1 MTQPWTFLALS
12 WVLAAVQAPPEGDT
26 ASLRARV
33 VELERKLRERDR
45 VLDELT
51 RDLKVARLD
60 LLALSERLTVTLPA
74 APFASAPPAGSD
86 AIGVARTVVFA
97 PRLEVDL
104 NRRRDLVRLRIRR
117 VEPTG
122 LVPVGEAELGSDG
135 FADLPLDRNGA
146 LYSVDWS
153 TSDGHTYALTLRDG
167 LTGLPAAT
175 VQVRPLQAEGRFL
188 FVGYRRE

>member
-1 MTQPWTFLALS
+1 MTLTGTFLAL
-12 WVLAAVQAPPEGDT
+12 LGAAASVQARPEDE
-26 ASLRARV
+26 AVSLRGRV

-60 LLALSERLTVTLPA
+60 LLALGERLSAALPA
-74 APFASAPPAGSD
+74 APFAAAPPAGSD

-104 NRRRDLVRLRIRR
+104 NRRRDLVRLRVRR
-117 VEPTG
+117 VEPSG
-122 LVPVGEAELGSDG
+122 LVAVGEAELGPDG
-135 FADLPLDRNGA
+135 FADLPVDRNGA
-146 LYSVDWS
+146 LYAVDWS
-153 TSDGHTYALTLRDG
+153 TSDGHAFAVTLRDG

-175 VQVRPLQAEGRFL
+175 VQVRPLQSEGRFL
-188 FVGYRRE
+188 FVGYRRD